1 MADWNA
7 QIIEEFRANDG
18 RVGGVFEGAPLL
30 ILHTKG
36 AKTGLA
42 RQIPLMYQDRGGS
55 YAVFASKAGAPDNPD
70 WLHNL
75 IADPAVTVELG
86 TERVAANARI
96 ADAAERQPIWDRQV
110 AEYPQFGEYEAKT
123 DRTIPVVILEP
134 Q

>member
-70 WLHNL
+70 WLYNL